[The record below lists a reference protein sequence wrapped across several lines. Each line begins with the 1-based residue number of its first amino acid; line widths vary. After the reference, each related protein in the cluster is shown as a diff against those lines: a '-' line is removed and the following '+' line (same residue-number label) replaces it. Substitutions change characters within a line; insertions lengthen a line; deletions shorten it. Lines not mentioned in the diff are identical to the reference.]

1 MNYNDKPIDLGIFP
15 GSRESEI
22 KNNLF
27 LMIDLIKQKNSETL
41 SRKNIRI
48 FYSNITAKNLIS
60 KLLPKKW
67 DGLLA
72 SGKDLE
78 AIKEC
83 KKAITASGT
92 ITLELALMNIPM
104 IIMYRLSPFTYFIM
118 KSLVRLKY
126 IGLVNLVLGNSLG
139 SKPIIKEF
147 IQPNYSDEIDA
158 IVELQNIDNNQD
170 YRKII
175 ENGYKEI
182 RSILNP
188 GASDNVA
195 KLAEKMIK

>member
-1 MNYNDKPIDLGIFP
+1 
-15 GSRESEI
+15 
-22 KNNLF
+22 
-27 LMIDLIKQKNSETL
+27 
-41 SRKNIRI
+41 
-48 FYSNITAKNLIS
+48 
-60 KLLPKKW
+60 
-67 DGLLA
+67 
-72 SGKDLE
+72 
-78 AIKEC
+78 
-83 KKAITASGT
+83 
-92 ITLELALMNIPM
+92 
-104 IIMYRLSPFTYFIM
+104 M